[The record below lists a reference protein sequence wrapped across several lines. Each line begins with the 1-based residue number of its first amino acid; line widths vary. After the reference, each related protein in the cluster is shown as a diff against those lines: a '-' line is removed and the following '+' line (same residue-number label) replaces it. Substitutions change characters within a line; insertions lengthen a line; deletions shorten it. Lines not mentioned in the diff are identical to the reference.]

1 MMEPREESAE
11 FHNKFAKRL
20 NKPWIP
26 EITSPHDEW
35 RSLRQGYSD
44 LQWHIDNHHAKL
56 MSSDPTGNTWN
67 TSLPDKGSMSPNE
80 FHEHLHTTEHFKFGN
95 EHKHFKPKKG

>member
-1 MMEPREESAE
+1 MEPREESAE

-26 EITSPHDEW
+26 EIISDHNEW

-44 LQWHIDNHHAKL
+44 LQWHLDNHHAKL
-56 MSSDPTGNTWN
+56 KSSDPTGNTWSA
-67 TSLPDKGSMSPNE
+67 SLPDKGSMSPNE
-80 FHEHLHTTEHFKFGN
+80 FHEHLHSIEHFKFGN